1 MLVLSMS
8 SPPLKSIFDS
18 LDAAILLTDPHGTVL
33 YSNTALA
40 KETGFSVAETI
51 GRKSGS
57 LWGGHMDK
65 TFYAHFWHTIR
76 DEKQPLV
83 TNITNKNKQH
93 IFYTDTIAVA
103 PIINKEH
110 DIVFYLQ
117 LIPPKEKQSSDF
129 YHNFLQLFQDQQK
142 NQQHILPWIAHTPE
156 QKQDDI
162 ISTIETDIIAPTKE
176 QFKERYNDHDLITMA
191 KNRPEFFSALYAK
204 YFKDVRTYIS
214 CHLSQSPEIDD
225 LTQETFIRAFRFLP
239 HFTLANASYLTYL
252 RRIAHN
258 LIVNQYRS
266 NEQKKE
272 IPYEDVSDEAYIPDA
287 SLIDMLFNK
296 EQCRI
301 ALSLVSALEREILIL
316 KWIEGQSIR
325 DISLAL
331 GKTENAVKLIISRA
345 KKKIRKILNE
355 AE

>member
-1 MLVLSMS
+1 MS
-8 SPPLKSIFDS
+8 SLPLKSIFDS
-18 LDAAILLTDPHGTVL
+18 LDAAILLTDPNGTVL
-33 YSNTALA
+33 YSNAALA

-51 GRKSGS
+51 GKKSGS

-65 TFYAHFWHTIR
+65 SFYAHFWHTIR
-76 DEKQPLV
+76 DEKQPLI

-93 IFYTDTIAVA
+93 IFYTDTVAVT
-103 PIINKEH
+103 PIINTKQ

-117 LIPPKEKQSSDF
+117 LIPPKEKQSPAF
-129 YHNFLQLFQDQQK
+129 YHDFLKLFHDQEK
-142 NQQHILPWIAHTPE
+142 HQHDILPWIAHTTKAKE
-156 QKQDDI
+156 SDI
-162 ISTIETDIIAPTKE
+162 ITTIETNIIVPTKE
-176 QFKERYNDHDLITMA
+176 QFKERYNDHELVTLA

-204 YFKDVRTYIS
+204 YFKDIRIYIS

-225 LTQETFIRAFRFLP
+225 LTQETFIRAFRSLP

-258 LIVNQYRS
+258 LIVNQYRN

-272 IPYEDVSDEAYIPDA
+272 ISYDDISEDDTISDA
-287 SLIDMLFNK
+287 SLIDILFNK
-296 EQCRI
+296 EECRI
-301 ALSLVSALEREILIL
+301 ALSLVSKLERDILIL

-331 GKTENAVKLIISRA
+331 GKTENAIKLIISRA
-345 KKKIRKILNE
+345 KKKIRKLLHE
-355 AE
+355 AK